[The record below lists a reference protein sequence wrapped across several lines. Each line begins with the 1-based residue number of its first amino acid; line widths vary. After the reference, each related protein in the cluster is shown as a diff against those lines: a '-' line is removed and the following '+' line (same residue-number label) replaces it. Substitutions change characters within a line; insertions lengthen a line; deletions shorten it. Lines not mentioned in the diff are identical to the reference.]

1 MGTTIR
7 PIIAG
12 AERLRYQRHTLSF
25 KRKLVALTLAPGAS
39 VARLAREHGVN
50 ANQVFSWRKLYREGR
65 LGPTESGEVRLLPVD
80 VVPPTMAASTKPGEA
95 GLQGKPYS
103 GRLRVECAHA
113 HLIIEGS
120 PDAQVLRVVLEYLL
134 R

>member
-1 MGTTIR
+1 MGTTLR

-12 AERLRYQRHTLSF
+12 ADRRPHQRHALSL
-25 KRKLVALTLAPGAS
+25 KQKPVALTLVPGTS

-65 LGPTESGEVRLLPVD
+65 LGPANPSDVRLLPVE
-80 VVPPTMAASTKPGEA
+80 VNAPTMAPGTKLEA
-95 GLQGKPYS
+95 AEAQGKPGS
-103 GRLRVECAHA
+103 GRLRIECAQA

-120 PDAQVLRVVLEYLL
+120 PDAQTLRVVLEHLL

>member
-12 AERLRYQRHTLSF
+12 AERRPYQRHALSF
-25 KRKLVALTLAPGAS
+25 KRELVGLTLVPGAS

-50 ANQVFSWRKLYREGR
+50 ANQVFTWRKLYREGR
-65 LGPTESGEVRLLPVD
+65 LGTANPSEFRLLRVN
-80 VVPPTMAASTKPGEA
+80 VASPTVAEGTKPEA
-95 GLQGKPYS
+95 DAQGKPGS
-103 GRLRVECAHA
+103 GRLRIECAKA
-113 HLIIEGS
+113 QLIIEGG
-120 PDAQVLRVVLEYLL
+120 AHERTLRVVLEYLL

>member
-7 PIIAG
+7 PVIAG
-12 AERLRYQRHTLSF
+12 ADRLQYRRHALSF

-39 VARLAREHGVN
+39 VARIAREHGVN

-65 LGPTESGEVRLLPVD
+65 LGPTASDDVRLLPVD
-80 VVPPTMAASTKPGEA
+80 VVAPTMAVSTKPEEPGV
-95 GLQGKPYS
+95 QGKTHS

-120 PDAQVLRVVLEYLL
+120 PDAQVLRIVLEHLL

>member
-1 MGTTIR
+1 MGTGIR
-7 PIIAG
+7 PIIGG
-12 AERLRYQRHTLSF
+12 ADRQRYQRHALSF
-25 KRKLVALTLAPGAS
+25 KQQLVALTLVPGAS

-65 LGPTESGEVRLLPVD
+65 LGPAQASEVRLLPVD
-80 VVPPTMAASTKPGEA
+80 VAPTRVAESPRPMVDPRGQL
-95 GLQGKPYS
+95 GN
-103 GRLRVECAHA
+103 GRLRIECPQG

-120 PDAQVLRVVLEYLL
+120 PDAQVLRVVLEHLL